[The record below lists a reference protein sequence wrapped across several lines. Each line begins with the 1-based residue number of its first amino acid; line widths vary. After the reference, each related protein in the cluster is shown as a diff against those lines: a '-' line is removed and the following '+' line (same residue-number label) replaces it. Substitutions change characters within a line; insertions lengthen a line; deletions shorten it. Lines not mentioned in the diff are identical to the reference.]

1 VIGKEYGL
9 AIHTTLN
16 DVLWNTWNMNARATG
31 HTSSVA
37 GDLKDALSEN
47 GAKCSPN
54 LLAFGQ

>member
-16 DVLWNTWNMNARATG
+16 DVLWNTWNMDARATG

-37 GDLKDALSEN
+37 GDLKDALSQTI
-47 GAKCSPN
+47 GKWRKM
-54 LLAFGQ
+54 